1 MPSSAQNTPTIR
13 PDRIRKAAMYCATR
27 LVMTSQPAST
37 TMMVM
42 NAVRSTNHIEMPS
55 MPRW

>member
-1 MPSSAQNTPTIR
+1 
-13 PDRIRKAAMYCATR
+13 MYCATR
-27 LVMTSQPAST
+27 LVITCQPAPT

-42 NAVRSTNHIEMPS
+42 KAVSSTNHSEMPS